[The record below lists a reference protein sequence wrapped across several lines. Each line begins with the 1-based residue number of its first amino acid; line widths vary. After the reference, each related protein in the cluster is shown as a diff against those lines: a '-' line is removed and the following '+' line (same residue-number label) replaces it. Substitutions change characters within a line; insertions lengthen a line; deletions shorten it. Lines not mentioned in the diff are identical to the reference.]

1 LSRCASW
8 DAADATNVAERI
20 PEAATITKAVG
31 DGMFETIAK
40 QDRCNAAT
48 IATNSR
54 RIALLIDGAVVWAAT
69 GHG

>member
-1 LSRCASW
+1 
-8 DAADATNVAERI
+8 
-20 PEAATITKAVG
+20 
-31 DGMFETIAK
+31 MFETIAK